1 MRRGTHALGT
11 ALAAVVHASGL
22 SVEAPR
28 ILLSQDRNLPC
39 NSRT

>member
-11 ALAAVVHASGL
+11 ALAAVVLASGL
-22 SVEAPR
+22 RSKPR
-28 ILLSQDRNLPC
+28 VLVSQDRNLPC